1 MSLFVSLFNC
11 CLMYVSSFLRVG
23 EAESHGCFAGEA
35 SCQTQCFTAM
45 AGDLQGCASGHGE
58 MGTYFSLGK

>member
-1 MSLFVSLFNC
+1 MFLFVLLFNC
-11 CLMYVSSFLRVG
+11 YLMNVASIFRGG

-35 SCQTQCFTAM
+35 SCQAQCFTAM

-58 MGTYFSLGK
+58 SETYFASGK